1 MTDTIVGFVDG
12 VLDRNTF
19 DLNVKQIDPKNEA
32 TYKSMERI
40 RMENLPEKVNQ
51 MPEEDAKQAL
61 KTGLVGK
68 EVVCEVQSADSDGTL
83 VCEVFYRKL
92 DS

>member
-12 VLDRNTF
+12 VLSRNTF
-19 DLNVKQIDPKNEA
+19 DLNVKQYDPKNEA
-32 TYKSMERI
+32 KYKSTERI
-40 RMENLPEKVNQ
+40 RMFNLPEKVNK
-51 MPEEDAKQAL
+51 MPEEDAKLAL

-83 VCEVFYRKL
+83 VCEVFYKK
-92 DS
+92 